1 LTSMAAT
8 RSLPTLTDFLP
19 RVPFGVEQ
27 QRRLNLKR

>member
-1 LTSMAAT
+1 MAGP

-19 RVPFGVEQ
+19 RVPFGIAQ